1 MTVTRGGSGV
11 GEVGSA
17 GAHAAWRGSHFV
29 IGVETCTACGQ
40 VWSMVASVARVC
52 ALQVARVGVGAVD
65 RRERKQRAW
74 RGVKPRHMPSISS
87 VVVDKGRRPGGR
99 NTRRPVSL
107 PGGWSTRVRLP
118 GGWGVRSPRGR
129 SAGKLP
135 ELLCPSICNI
145 TAIGKERTSAST
157 NSNGGGG
164 IPTDDVA
171 VVRQRR

>member
-1 MTVTRGGSGV
+1 
-11 GEVGSA
+11 
-17 GAHAAWRGSHFV
+17 
-29 IGVETCTACGQ
+29 
-40 VWSMVASVARVC
+40 MVASVARVC
-52 ALQVARVGVGAVD
+52 ALQVARVGVGAAISGSVW
-65 RRERKQRAW
+65 RRAPPVGRFGAWWRAW
-74 RGVKPRHMPSISS
+74 RGFVRCRLRGWGLGQLTGGG
-87 VVVDKGRRPGGR
+87 GRRGRGGGR

-135 ELLCPSICNI
+135 VLLCPSICNI